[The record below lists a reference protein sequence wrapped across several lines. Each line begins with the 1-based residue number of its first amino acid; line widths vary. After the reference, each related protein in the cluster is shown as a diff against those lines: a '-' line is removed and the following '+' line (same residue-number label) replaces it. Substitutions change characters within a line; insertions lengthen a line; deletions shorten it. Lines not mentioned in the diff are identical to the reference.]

1 MKEYNRLYLWKSLC
15 VQVLLVRGYKCIHL
29 LPQISLA
36 INNGSV
42 YFALGFEWLVGTI
55 NIGYACFS
63 FIKRE
68 KQRLI
73 NSKETADK
81 KGLTVKQLQLHYNL

>member
-36 INNGSV
+36 INNGSL
-42 YFALGFEWLVGTI
+42 YFGLGFEWFVGTI
-55 NIGYACFS
+55 NIGYACPA
-63 FIKRE
+63 FIERE
-68 KQRLI
+68 IQRLI
-73 NSKETADK
+73 HAKECADK
-81 KGLTVKQLQLHYNL
+81 LGLTIKQERLRWNL